1 MFRYG
6 GPIKEGIMDGIREPK
21 RDGNIVGG
29 RQSPKLAGA
38 HPLKLESLATT
49 GGLDQLVQLFGY
61 SGLFKDGG
69 RVRGCGKAKRGFGKV
84 MKRKK

>member
-1 MFRYG
+1 MADKKKSGYKFKASNF
-6 GPIKEGIMDGIREPK
+6 I
-21 RDGNIVGG
+21 N
-29 RQSPKLAGA
+29 
-38 HPLKLESLATT
+38 PLKLESLATT

>member
-1 MFRYG
+1 MADKKKSGYKFKASNF
-6 GPIKEGIMDGIREPK
+6 I
-21 RDGNIVGG
+21 N
-29 RQSPKLAGA
+29 
-38 HPLKLESLATT
+38 PLNLESLATT

>member
-1 MFRYG
+1 MG
-6 GPIKEGIMDGIREPK
+6 G
-21 RDGNIVGG
+21 
-29 RQSPKLAGA
+29 
-38 HPLKLESLATT
+38 
-49 GGLDQLVQLFGY
+49 GGLGLTIADLLAKAGGY

>member
-1 MFRYG
+1 M
-6 GPIKEGIMDGIREPK
+6 
-21 RDGNIVGG
+21 
-29 RQSPKLAGA
+29 AGKTKKKSGYKFKA
-38 HPLKLESLATT
+38 SNFINPLKLESLAT
-49 GGLDQLVQLFGY
+49 GYGLDKLVQLFGY

>member
-1 MFRYG
+1 MADKKKSGYKFKASNF
-6 GPIKEGIMDGIREPK
+6 I
-21 RDGNIVGG
+21 N
-29 RQSPKLAGA
+29 
-38 HPLKLESLATT
+38 PLKLESLATT

-69 RVRGCGKAKRGFGKV
+69 RVRRGCGIAKRGFGRT